1 MEGAVRGFYSN
12 GKGIAGQANLV
23 KVDPSQ
29 LNKASQVANGVAN
42 LMNVASLVVGQYYMS
57 EVNDKLESMNKNI
70 SEISDFQQREFKSK
84 IISLIAR
91 VGKISKFSSDILE
104 NEELRNRKL
113 HSLDNIEGEVTQLL
127 QQVNITI
134 DELSQSNEQID
145 FKSYS
150 ERIDEFNKLLGF
162 QKVLVSLLEE
172 IGKLMYSL
180 NRGAVK
186 AEMCYSMFNGY
197 VNQSNDTLAKLKL
210 WHDNQTKS
218 LGIEIDNHRI
228 KKYGLEGVLGEVQ
241 GVFNKDWKYK
251 PLDEKVEK
259 KLSRNRIVKN

>member
-1 MEGAVRGFYSN
+1 MLEWAKSV
-12 GKGIAGQANLV
+12 NL
-23 KVDPSQ
+23 
-29 LNKASQVANGVAN
+29 A
-42 LMNVASLVVGQYYMS
+42 
-57 EVNDKLESMNKNI
+57 
-70 SEISDFQQREFKSK
+70 
-84 IISLIAR
+84 
-91 VGKISKFSSDILE
+91 
-104 NEELRNRKL
+104 LRNRKL

-259 KLSRNRIVKN
+259 KIISQSDSKKLEAAAPDEVLSKDVEIVAKDGKLFYLK